1 MKKNTHNKYLKV
13 CIISDCFIPRKISA
27 AGMLYNLSNALA
39 QKNIE
44 VICLFGS
51 VKIFL
56 IVILRFIF

>member
-44 VICLFGS
+44 VI
-51 VKIFL
+51 
-56 IVILRFIF
+56 